1 MSILVNLE
9 ASNKED
15 WIIQFSAKT
24 DDTNEDIVWTGAVI
38 NFKMKDNEGS
48 TLLEASTASGTIT
61 IVDPLVVQISI
72 AESLMNAVDAG
83 SYPIGCVY
91 QLNSITAQAFV
102 GTASI
107 YEGVA
112 LL

>member
-1 MSILVNLE
+1 MITANLE

-24 DDTNEDIVWTGAVI
+24 DDTDEDIVWTGADI
-38 NFKMKDNEGS
+38 NFKMKDDSGA
-48 TLLEASTASGTIT
+48 TLAEASTADGTIT
-61 IVDPLVVQISI
+61 IVDPLVVEITI
-72 AESLMNAVDAG
+72 AESSMNNICAG
-83 SYPIGCVY
+83 QYPIGCVY
-91 QLNSITAQAFV
+91 ELNSIKAQAFV

-112 LL
+112 SL